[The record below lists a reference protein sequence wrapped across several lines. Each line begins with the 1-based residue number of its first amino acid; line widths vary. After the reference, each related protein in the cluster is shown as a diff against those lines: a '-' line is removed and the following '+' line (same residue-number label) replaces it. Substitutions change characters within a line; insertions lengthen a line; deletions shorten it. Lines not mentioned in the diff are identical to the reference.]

1 MIMQVLHRV
10 PGWLMVLLLG
20 CALALPN
27 LGATSLWDDDEGVN
41 AECTRE
47 MVEANTV
54 IIPTFNWDLR
64 TAKPIF
70 LYWVMR
76 ASFAVS
82 GETELAARMPS
93 AVAFVL
99 MLLVLYDMARRMFDR
114 TTGLVAAGIAGSTL
128 ELTKLGHAATTD
140 SLLIL
145 FTVLFFWG
153 LWAFRRLW
161 PLVCGLA
168 SALMMLT
175 KGPAVGVVLPL
186 TILLLLMIWN
196 KELRRLRTWWLPVG
210 LIAWVFVAVP
220 WYVLVATETKGEW
233 ARAFFFNENLA
244 RASEPK
250 ENHTGV
256 PVVYEFGMV
265 CLFFAPYSAFL
276 YGTFRNALTGS
287 GSPRSSP
294 SRNAVRLLVV
304 WVVVYFVACAAAATK
319 LPHYIAPSYPALA
332 ILTAHFLLQWKR
344 GLAPTA
350 EWVPRAGALGYICM
364 GVIVVGGC
372 LIAGGVFP
380 VNLAK
385 VRVFPGLAWWAWLGL
400 LPLVA
405 GLVMYRT
412 SDRAKF
418 VMLAVLAPVLL
429 ASVLTS
435 CAIQP
440 IEARKAVKKLVAE
453 SGARQLDT
461 EVRIGRFEYTKPSIT
476 FYVGRRVEHL
486 MTPEAAAEFLMFP
499 VPSYLF
505 VTEKDWEEKVLPLVV
520 NRLTSVAARQYD
532 YDRNQ
537 DIVVVVNRPR

>member
-1 MIMQVLHRV
+1 MMQVFSRL
-10 PGWLMVLLLG
+10 PGWLVVLVFG
-20 CALALPN
+20 CALAFPN

-47 MVEANTV
+47 MIEANSW

-76 ASFAVS
+76 ASFAVF
-82 GETELAARMPS
+82 GESELAARFPS

-99 MLLVLYDMARRMFDR
+99 MLLVLYDLARRMFDR
-114 TTGLVAAGIAGSTL
+114 TVGLLAAGIAGSTL

-145 FTVLFFWG
+145 FTVGFCWG
-153 LWAFRRLW
+153 LWVGRRSW
-161 PLVCGLA
+161 PVLCGLA

-175 KGPAVGVVLPL
+175 KGPAVGVVLPAAITL
-186 TILLLLMIWN
+186 VWFVWN
-196 KELRRLRTWWLPVG
+196 REFKRLRTWWLPTG
-210 LIAWVFVAVP
+210 LLVWIFTAVP

-250 ENHTGV
+250 ENHTGI
-256 PVVYEFGMV
+256 PVVYEFGMI

-276 YGTFRNALTGS
+276 YGTFRNAIIAL
-287 GSPRSSP
+287 SP
-294 SRNAVRLLVV
+294 AVRLLLT
-304 WVVVYFVACAAAATK
+304 WIVVYFVACAAAATK
-319 LPHYIAPSYPALA
+319 LPHYIAPAYPALA
-332 ILTAHFLLQWKR
+332 ILTAHFLVQWKR
-344 GLAPTA
+344 GQANTP
-350 EWVPRAGALGYICM
+350 EWVPRAGALGYIGM
-364 GVIVVGGC
+364 GVVVVGGC

-385 VRVFPGLAWWAWLGL
+385 VRIFPGLQWWAWLGL
-400 LPLVA
+400 LPFLA
-405 GLVMYRT
+405 GLLMYRT
-412 SDRAKF
+412 GNRARF
-418 VMLAVLAPVLL
+418 VELAVMAPMALAFFLTAFALQPVE
-429 ASVLTS
+429 
-435 CAIQP
+435 Q
-440 IEARKAVKKLVAE
+440 RKAVKKLVSD
-453 SGARQLDT
+453 SGARQLDV

-486 MTPEAAAEFLMFP
+486 MTPETAAEFLMFP

-505 VTEKDWEEKVLPLVV
+505 VTERDWHDKVAPLLANTPTVI
-520 NRLTSVAARQYD
+520 AAKHYD
-532 YDRNQ
+532 YDRNL
-537 DIVVVVNRPR
+537 DIVVVMNRPR

>member
-1 MIMQVLHRV
+1 MMQVLQRV

-20 CALALPN
+20 CALAFPN

-70 LYWVMR
+70 LYWIMR
-76 ASFAVS
+76 ASFAVF

-93 AVAFVL
+93 AVSFVL
-99 MLLVLYDMARRMFDR
+99 MLLVLYDLTRRMFDR
-114 TTGLVAAGIAGSTL
+114 TTGLVSAGIAGSTL

-153 LWAFRRLW
+153 LLTFRRLW
-161 PLVCGLA
+161 PLACGVA
-168 SALMMLT
+168 CALMMLT
-175 KGPAVGVVLPL
+175 KGPAVGVVLPGAVL
-186 TILLLLMIWN
+186 FVAMIWN
-196 KELRRLRTWWLPVG
+196 RELGKLRTWWLPVG
-210 LIAWVFVAVP
+210 LMAWVVVAGP

-276 YGTFRNALTGS
+276 YGTFRSAIGS
-287 GSPRSSP
+287 MTP
-294 SRNAVRLLVV
+294 AVRLLLV
-304 WVVVYFVACAAAATK
+304 WVAVYFVACAAAATK
-319 LPHYIAPSYPALA
+319 LPHYIAPAYPALA
-332 ILTAHFLLQWKR
+332 ILTAHFLMQWKR
-344 GLAPTA
+344 GLASTP

-364 GVIVVGGC
+364 GMIVAGGC
-372 LIAGGVFP
+372 LVAGGVFP

-400 LPLVA
+400 LPLIA
-405 GLVMYRT
+405 GLLMYRT
-412 SDRAKF
+412 GDRSKF
-418 VMLAVLAPVLL
+418 VGLAVLSTVLFAIVL
-429 ASVLTS
+429 AAFAL
-435 CAIQP
+435 QP
-440 IEARKAVKKLVAE
+440 IEARKAVKKLVVE

-505 VTEKDWEEKVLPLVV
+505 ITEKDWEEKVSPLAINTQSVV
-520 NRLTSVAARQYD
+520 VARQYD
-532 YDRNQ
+532 YDRNL
-537 DIVVVVNRPR
+537 DIVVVVNRVK